1 MPETTE
7 DCGGSVERLGSAGL
21 SCVVSRDCCSVGHSK
36 ESMMVLMRDAW
47 RCQLETY
54 REALQLAL
62 LNRAARGGGWET
74 EGGGVGGASKRFSTR
89 EHGHSIGL
97 KEPRLQKSS
106 GRGLTEEDLARATN
120 FIMPSSWMSEDNP
133 GTLKKTD
140 FCGNPD
146 IQGKIPESRCGA
158 QNPRR

>member
-7 DCGGSVERLGSAGL
+7 DCGGSIERLSSAGL
-21 SCVVSRDCCSVGHSK
+21 SGCVVSRGCCSVGHSK
-36 ESMMVLMRDAW
+36 ESVMVLMRDAW

-62 LNRAARGGGWET
+62 LSRAAGGGGWET
-74 EGGGVGGASKRFSTR
+74 EGGWGASKRFYTR
-89 EHGHSIGL
+89 EHGHIIGL

-120 FIMPSSWMSEDNP
+120 FIMPSWMSEDNP

-146 IQGKIPESRCGA
+146 SQGKIPESRCGA